1 MNESTPGISLFAV
14 VGNPIDHSLSPR
26 IHRAFSEQ
34 FDLNLSYEAIE
45 IPEGDFVTDIF
56 GLQQLG
62 YKGLNVTV
70 PFKQQAAQVCHRRSP
85 RADDASAVNTIIFSP
100 NGEIAGDNTDGVGL
114 TRDLV
119 NNNHVLIKR
128 RKILLLGAGG
138 AVRGV
143 LPSLLAL
150 SPDNLTLANRTVE
163 KAEKLAEEF
172 QMVGDITPSS
182 FEKLGRDKFD
192 LIINGT
198 SAGLKG
204 EVPPIPG
211 EVLGVNSVCYDMM
224 YNLNNITNFVQW
236 GAKSWRIPN
245 PGWPGY
251 ACRAGRRVIFYLAWR
266 SRKHHFSYFLS
277 SNLTLDPHF
286 TSCRII

>member
-1 MNESTPGISLFAV
+1 MNDSIPGGNLFAV
-14 VGNPIDHSLSPR
+14 VGNPIGHSLSPR
-26 IHRAFSEQ
+26 IHQAFSEQ
-34 FDLNLSYEAIE
+34 FNLNISYEAIE
-45 IPEGDFVTDIF
+45 IPQDDFVTDLR

-70 PFKQQAAQVCHRRSP
+70 PFKQQAAEVCDRKSP
-85 RADDASAVNTIIFSP
+85 RAEDASAVNTIIFSA

-119 NNNHVLIKR
+119 NNNSVLIKR

-143 LPSLLAL
+143 LPSILAL
-150 SPDNLTLANRTVE
+150 SPANLTLANRTVE
-163 KAEKLAEEF
+163 KAEKLAEDFE
-172 QMVGDITPSS
+172 MVGDIIPSS
-182 FEKLGRDKFD
+182 FEELGRDKFD

-204 EVPPIPG
+204 EVPPIPA
-211 EVLGVNSVCYDMM
+211 EVLGINSVCYDMM

-236 GAKSWRIPN
+236 AQNHGA
-245 PGWPGY
+245 
-251 ACRAGRRVIFYLAWR
+251 
-266 SRKHHFSYFLS
+266 SR
-277 SNLTLDPHF
+277 TLDGLGMLVEQAAESFFIWHGVRVN
-286 TSCRII
+286 TAIVIASLRNQR

>member
-1 MNESTPGISLFAV
+1 MPGGNLFAV
-14 VGNPIDHSLSPR
+14 VGNPIGHSLSPR
-26 IHRAFSEQ
+26 IHQAFSEQ
-34 FDLNLSYEAIE
+34 FNLNISYEAIE
-45 IPEGDFVTDIF
+45 IPQDDFVTDLR

-70 PFKQQAAQVCHRRSP
+70 PFKQQAAEVCDRKSP
-85 RADDASAVNTIIFSP
+85 RAEDASAVNTIIFSA

-119 NNNHVLIKR
+119 NNNSVLIKR

-143 LPSLLAL
+143 LPSILAL
-150 SPDNLTLANRTVE
+150 SPANLTLANRTVE
-163 KAEKLAEEF
+163 KAEKLAEDFE
-172 QMVGDITPSS
+172 MVGDIIPSS
-182 FEKLGRDKFD
+182 FEELGRDKFD

-204 EVPPIPG
+204 EVPPIPA
-211 EVLGVNSVCYDMM
+211 EVLGINSVCYDMM

-236 GAKSWRIPN
+236 AQNHGA
-245 PGWPGY
+245 
-251 ACRAGRRVIFYLAWR
+251 
-266 SRKHHFSYFLS
+266 SR
-277 SNLTLDPHF
+277 TLDGLGMLVEQAAESFFIWHGVRVN
-286 TSCRII
+286 TAIVIASLRSQR

>member
-1 MNESTPGISLFAV
+1 MNDSIPGGNLFAV
-14 VGNPIDHSLSPR
+14 VGNPIGHSLSPR
-26 IHRAFSEQ
+26 IHQAFSEQ
-34 FDLNLSYEAIE
+34 FNLNISYEAIE
-45 IPEGDFVTDIF
+45 IPQDDFVTDLR

-70 PFKQQAAQVCHRRSP
+70 PFKQQAAEVCDRKSP
-85 RADDASAVNTIIFSP
+85 RAEDASAVNTIIFSA

-119 NNNHVLIKR
+119 NNNSVLIKR

-143 LPSLLAL
+143 LPSILAL
-150 SPDNLTLANRTVE
+150 SPANLTLANRTVE
-163 KAEKLAEEF
+163 KAEKLAEDFE
-172 QMVGDITPSS
+172 MVGDIIPSS

-204 EVPPIPG
+204 EVPPIPA
-211 EVLGVNSVCYDMM
+211 EVLGINSVCYDMM

-236 GAKSWRIPN
+236 AQNHGA
-245 PGWPGY
+245 
-251 ACRAGRRVIFYLAWR
+251 
-266 SRKHHFSYFLS
+266 SR
-277 SNLTLDPHF
+277 TLDGLGMLVEQAAESFFIWHGVRVN
-286 TSCRII
+286 TAIVIASLRSQR

>member
-1 MNESTPGISLFAV
+1 MNDSIPGGNLFAV
-14 VGNPIDHSLSPR
+14 VGNPIGHSLSPR
-26 IHRAFSEQ
+26 IHQAFSEQ
-34 FDLNLSYEAIE
+34 FNLNISYEAIE
-45 IPEGDFVTDIF
+45 IPQDDFVTDLR

-70 PFKQQAAQVCHRRSP
+70 PFKQQAAEVCDRKSP
-85 RADDASAVNTIIFSP
+85 RAEDASAVNTIIFSA

-119 NNNHVLIKR
+119 NNNSVLIKR

-143 LPSLLAL
+143 LPSILAL
-150 SPDNLTLANRTVE
+150 SPANLTLANRTVE
-163 KAEKLAEEF
+163 KAEKLAEDFE
-172 QMVGDITPSS
+172 MVGDIIPSS

-204 EVPPIPG
+204 EVPPIPA
-211 EVLGVNSVCYDMM
+211 EVLGINSVCYDMM

-236 GAKSWRIPN
+236 AQNHGA
-245 PGWPGY
+245 
-251 ACRAGRRVIFYLAWR
+251 
-266 SRKHHFSYFLS
+266 SR
-277 SNLTLDPHF
+277 TLDGLGMLVEQAAESFFIWHGVRVN
-286 TSCRII
+286 TAIVIASLRNQR